1 MGRKTTRYLSAE
13 ERFAAHQYVLLNCE
27 EVQPIL
33 RMYENG
39 LRHYNPG
46 CTDEDVDDEIERNF
60 AAWFKEYVYA
70 PMNNV
75 CNQSLIDLASGPVM
89 DVCTYTGYV
98 VNGFKFQTEEYCRR
112 KSTSNFG
119 VSIKGSG
126 LSQFESN
133 FFGTL
138 QEVVEIEYPNIP
150 IKKVVLFK
158 CEWFDPTP
166 NVGSRYNSEYSIAEV
181 HCNKRY
187 RNSLPSPTPQS
198 NSPPP
203 RELHDSD
210 SPSSDRTVSESTT
223 SNSSSSSSQKRIT
236 IRPVGTSFEPF
247 GAHRGIIKAIT
258 RIFPD
263 AIKTYR
269 VATYEEQVH
278 KNLEEGK
285 AKPDW
290 MNDHVLAQ
298 YRIIWDSE
306 GFKKNAMK
314 NKINR
319 NSDCGGLGPSL
330 HTAGSIPITE
340 HRRRLE
346 TVIQIQQTQP
356 DFEDSVAWYEAAGGL
371 KKGGSVFGFGSDS
384 QHYFPKA
391 AKQKNSKSGEPSTD
405 SARDEQLM
413 QLKEENKYILEK
425 VQMLEAQLAALRG
438 INLPSFQ
445 SSPNLH
451 GASSHESSGV
461 GLDDIGLNDDT
472 QFPLQEE

>member
-1 MGRKTTRYLSAE
+1 MSGILKTRQLLRLESIFHKRAPRRLSDT
-13 ERFAAHQYVLLNCE
+13 LL
-27 EVQPIL
+27 EV
-33 RMYENG
+33 
-39 LRHYNPG
+39 
-46 CTDEDVDDEIERNF
+46 C
-60 AAWFKEYVYA
+60 
-70 PMNNV
+70 
-75 CNQSLIDLASGPVM
+75 
-89 DVCTYTGYV
+89 
-98 VNGFKFQTEEYCRR
+98 
-112 KSTSNFG
+112 
-119 VSIKGSG
+119 
-126 LSQFESN
+126 
-133 FFGTL
+133 
-138 QEVVEIEYPNIP
+138 
-150 IKKVVLFK
+150 
-158 CEWFDPTP
+158 
-166 NVGSRYNSEYSIAEV
+166 
-181 HCNKRY
+181 
-187 RNSLPSPTPQS
+187 
-198 NSPPP
+198 
-203 RELHDSD
+203 
-210 SPSSDRTVSESTT
+210 
-223 SNSSSSSSQKRIT
+223 
-236 IRPVGTSFEPF
+236 
-247 GAHRGIIKAIT
+247 
-258 RIFPD
+258 
-263 AIKTYR
+263 
-269 VATYEEQVH
+269 

-330 HTAGSIPITE
+330 HTAGSIPIIE
-340 HRRRLE
+340 HRRRLKEKLGVEPSHATLFQATHKRKKTDEFVCKKAQQVME

-356 DFEDSVAWYEAAGGL
+356 ELEDKVAWYEAAGGL

-384 QHYFPKA
+384 QHYFPEA

-451 GASSHESSGV
+451 GANSHESSGV

>member
-1 MGRKTTRYLSAE
+1 MKNVWFNEFKKFYEWNPEDEATIESIFHKRAPRRLSDT
-13 ERFAAHQYVLLNCE
+13 LL
-27 EVQPIL
+27 EV
-33 RMYENG
+33 R
-39 LRHYNPG
+39 
-46 CTDEDVDDEIERNF
+46 
-60 AAWFKEYVYA
+60 
-70 PMNNV
+70 
-75 CNQSLIDLASGPVM
+75 
-89 DVCTYTGYV
+89 
-98 VNGFKFQTEEYCRR
+98 
-112 KSTSNFG
+112 
-119 VSIKGSG
+119 
-126 LSQFESN
+126 
-133 FFGTL
+133 
-138 QEVVEIEYPNIP
+138 
-150 IKKVVLFK
+150 
-158 CEWFDPTP
+158 
-166 NVGSRYNSEYSIAEV
+166 
-181 HCNKRY
+181 
-187 RNSLPSPTPQS
+187 
-198 NSPPP
+198 
-203 RELHDSD
+203 
-210 SPSSDRTVSESTT
+210 
-223 SNSSSSSSQKRIT
+223 
-236 IRPVGTSFEPF
+236 
-247 GAHRGIIKAIT
+247 
-258 RIFPD
+258 
-263 AIKTYR
+263 
-269 VATYEEQVH
+269 

-340 HRRRLE
+340 HRRRLKEKLGVEPSHAVLFQATHKRKKTDEFVCKKAQQVME

-356 DFEDSVAWYEAAGGL
+356 ELEDSVAWYEATGGL

-384 QHYFPKA
+384 QHYFPEA

-451 GASSHESSGV
+451 GAGSHESSGV